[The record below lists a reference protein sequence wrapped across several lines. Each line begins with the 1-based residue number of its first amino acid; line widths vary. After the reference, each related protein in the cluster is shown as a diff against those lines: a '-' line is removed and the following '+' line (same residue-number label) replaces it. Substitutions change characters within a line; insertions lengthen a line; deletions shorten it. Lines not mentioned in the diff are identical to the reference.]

1 MSVYTKA
8 ITAMVILTSHGWAS
22 FWHPVCLKMQH
33 LLPFQMFWSILSSG
47 DLMGQKDT
55 GLWRPF
61 ISAAHIVQI
70 SGLLQHTSN
79 GI

>member
-1 MSVYTKA
+1 
-8 ITAMVILTSHGWAS
+8 
-22 FWHPVCLKMQH
+22 
-33 LLPFQMFWSILSSG
+33 
-47 DLMGQKDT
+47 MGQKDT

-79 GI
+79 GIRSNPFNSTEFRVKTPRFKWLS